1 MSSKSPTPDD
11 APVVDV
17 IRESFD
23 QQSIPMRPSN
33 QQTIGTLMAN
43 RTAVETRVPIT
54 FRQPSKWYRMLGSAP
69 AITVGILIA
78 IVIWRIDISHSPT
91 ATNDEKSAP
100 NISKDLPDTSLGQ
113 QAPKQT
119 MPVESP
125 KKETQVKEAA
135 KPNPSNNG
143 ENKVRHTL
151 KQLDAKVV
159 AKELGV
165 VLEPHNTT
173 VTADQRINSVTVVG
187 SDDGIRVAAQYIA
200 DLRRIGANAETT
212 ARFKPSILSA
222 IRYCNQ
228 CIENRKTNPQKMAS
242 YFGSLTSS
250 NTPEKQ
256 ASLEQGLASLGVPKS
271 VRRVQPG
278 VSESRKWLTTSRS
291 TEYTYTMDYT
301 RLLSDVQA
309 FFDAALGDEITQAML
324 DGIRDDKQGPKID
337 VRKIVTTFENECILV
352 LQTSDAAKHGESVML
367 AIPLNDAAFVSNAV
381 DRAMAIEPDA
391 STESVNGIGVH
402 LIRREGNTVH
412 CICIVKDHFIIG
424 EPTMVIAAVNRW

>member
-1 MSSKSPTPDD
+1 
-11 APVVDV
+11 
-17 IRESFD
+17 
-23 QQSIPMRPSN
+23 
-33 QQTIGTLMAN
+33 
-43 RTAVETRVPIT
+43 
-54 FRQPSKWYRMLGSAP
+54 
-69 AITVGILIA
+69 
-78 IVIWRIDISHSPT
+78 
-91 ATNDEKSAP
+91 
-100 NISKDLPDTSLGQ
+100 
-113 QAPKQT
+113 
-119 MPVESP
+119 
-125 KKETQVKEAA
+125 
-135 KPNPSNNG
+135 
-143 ENKVRHTL
+143 
-151 KQLDAKVV
+151 
-159 AKELGV
+159 
-165 VLEPHNTT
+165 
-173 VTADQRINSVTVVG
+173 
-187 SDDGIRVAAQYIA
+187 
-200 DLRRIGANAETT
+200 
-212 ARFKPSILSA
+212 
-222 IRYCNQ
+222 
-228 CIENRKTNPQKMAS
+228 MAS